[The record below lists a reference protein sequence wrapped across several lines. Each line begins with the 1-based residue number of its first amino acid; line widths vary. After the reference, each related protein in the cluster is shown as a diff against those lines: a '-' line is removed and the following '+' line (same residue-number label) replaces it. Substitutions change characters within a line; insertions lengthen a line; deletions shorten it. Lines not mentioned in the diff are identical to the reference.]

1 MPYCGGGSLAG
12 VPLVPPPWPIAL
24 KFPRTGEDVEV
35 GEAVDEV
42 ATSNVT
48 EDVTETVAVSAEV
61 GTDSV
66 IDRLVG

>member
-1 MPYCGGGSLAG
+1 
-12 VPLVPPPWPIAL
+12 L

-42 ATSNVT
+42 ATFNVA
-48 EDVTETVAVSAEV
+48 EDVTETVVASAEV

-66 IDRLVG
+66 TDRLVG

>member
-12 VPLVPPPWPIAL
+12 VPLASPPWPIAL
-24 KFPRTGEDVEV
+24 KFPRTGRDVEV

-42 ATSNVT
+42 ATSNVA
-48 EDVTETVAVSAEV
+48 EDVTETVVVSAEV

-66 IDRLVG
+66 TDRLVG